1 MPCSDGGYAEQ
12 LRKEE
17 SNRKINKLEAM
28 LCGLN
33 NFLLKKGLQVEAINH
48 LQVHSQVDF
57 QSWVIEHNKKDIV
70 RLKEKMARNFS
81 SDEMELIKKMM
92 KSDK

>member
-12 LRKEE
+12 LRREE
-17 SNRKINKLEAM
+17 SEEEINKLEAM

-48 LQVHSQVDF
+48 LRVHSQVDF

-81 SDEMELIKKMM
+81 SDEMELIKQMM
-92 KSDK
+92 KSDD

>member
-17 SNRKINKLEAM
+17 LNRKINKLEAM

-33 NFLLKKGLQVEAINH
+33 NFLLKKGLQVEAITH
-48 LQVHSQVDF
+48 LRVHSQVDF
-57 QSWVIEHNKKDIV
+57 QSWVIEHNKKDFERV
-70 RLKEKMARNFS
+70 KAKMARSFS
-81 SDEMELIKKMM
+81 SDEMELIKQMM
-92 KSDK
+92 KRDD